1 MNKFSQIKSTFL
13 AATIFYSPIVAAT
26 AVSASE
32 TTQSIKSIIGAL
44 HAAPSAEASFTT
56 VSPNGNAATAAAPT
70 ETQQFTPT
78 SPITTVVSAKSGA
91 FTPSSHISQTIKQQ
105 LINELANKFPGKEA
119 MLRERFS
126 NVDIFAIY
134 QPELDKMGYP
144 MYNLT
149 SAFAVLFSGAYGI
162 LQEIETTPSQDM
174 ALWQQLD
181 GVISNNPKISA
192 MSNENKQSIAEIIY
206 WTMMIFAYDYTQAK
220 EGAPGFTMTEVKK
233 NTVDFLAQFGV
244 DPHNMVIGDGGVHF

>member
-1 MNKFSQIKSTFL
+1 MNRFARLKSIFL
-13 AATIFYSPIVAAT
+13 AATIFYSPLASAT
-26 AVSASE
+26 AVPASE

-44 HAAPSAEASFTT
+44 HAAPSAEAS
-56 VSPNGNAATAAAPT
+56 PNGNAATAVAPT
-70 ETQQFTPT
+70 ETQQLSPT

-91 FTPSSHISQTIKQQ
+91 FNPSPHISQTIKQQ
-105 LINELANKFPGKEA
+105 LINELANKFPGKES

-181 GVISNNPKISA
+181 GVISNNPNISA

-244 DPHNMVIGDGGVHF
+244 NPHNMVIGDGGVHF

>member
-1 MNKFSQIKSTFL
+1 MNRFAQLKSIFL
-13 AATIFYSPIVAAT
+13 AATIFYSPLASAT
-26 AVSASE
+26 AEPATD
-32 TTQSIKSIIGAL
+32 TTQSIRSIIGAL
-44 HAAPSAEASFTT
+44 HAAPSAEAS
-56 VSPNGNAATAAAPT
+56 PNGNAATAVAPNKI
-70 ETQQFTPT
+70 QQLTPT

-91 FTPSSHISQTIKQQ
+91 FSPTSHISQTVKQQ

-149 SAFAVLFSGAYGI
+149 SAFAVLFSGVYGI
-162 LQEIETTPSQDM
+162 LQEIETTPSQDR

-181 GVISNNPKISA
+181 GVISNNPNISA

-206 WTMMIFAYDYTQAK
+206 WTMMIFAYDFTQAK

-244 DPHNMVIGDGGVHF
+244 NPHNMVIGDGGVHF